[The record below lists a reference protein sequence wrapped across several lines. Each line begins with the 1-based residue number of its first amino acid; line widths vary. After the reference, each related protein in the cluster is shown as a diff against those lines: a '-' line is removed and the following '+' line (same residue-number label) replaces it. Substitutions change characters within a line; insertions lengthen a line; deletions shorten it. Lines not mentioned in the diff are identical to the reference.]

1 MPAILIS
8 AAVTTVLALSA
19 HAGQPTATTPT
30 SPTTARGLVFEDAN
44 NNNRRDAGERTLPH
58 ILVTNGLD
66 VVKTDAQG
74 RYQLPL
80 HAKDAIISVVKPA
93 GFTTPLNEQNLP
105 QFHYIHRP
113 DGSPDDTFLYKG
125 LKPTGPLPASIDFA
139 LTRADE
145 ADRFDVI
152 LVADPQPYNTQEVSW
167 YGRDVITELAQ
178 TPAAFAMALG
188 DLVGDRLE
196 LFEPYNQMNALTGHR
211 WHNVYGNHD
220 MNFMSPNDEYAAE
233 TFHRVYGPTDYA
245 FAHGKALFIVLDTV
259 HWNGFEGLRADGRPK
274 NGNYVGRVSNRQ
286 AAFVANLLAHT
297 PTDHLIVVATHI
309 PLMGFGEKEV
319 TDNLEGLMQA
329 LSTHPKTL
337 SVSGHTHV
345 QRHFF
350 FGSEHGY
357 TAPEGATHHHY
368 NIATASG
375 TWWRGA
381 LDERGIP
388 HTMMRDGAPS
398 GYAILSIDGNTY
410 TTAYKPAG
418 HPDSYQMNILAPDE
432 AAGAEP
438 FLVNVFNGSERSTV
452 EFRIPGLND
461 WTPMAFAPQPD
472 PRYTEMAENDTNP
485 TLGRRPLNKAADS
498 THIWSANLP
507 ANLPTGTHWL
517 EVRTTD
523 MHSQT
528 HTARHP
534 VRVNPPQTNAAP
546 PTE

>member
-1 MPAILIS
+1 MRTATLAAVLTTAILS
-8 AAVTTVLALSA
+8 LTA
-19 HAGQPTATTPT
+19 HAGQ
-30 SPTTARGLVFEDAN
+30 PTTARGLVYEDAN
-44 NNNRRDAGERTLPH
+44 KNGRRDAGERTLPN
-58 ILVTNGLD
+58 ILVTNGLE

-80 HAKDAIISVVKPA
+80 HSKDAIISVVKPA
-93 GFTTPLNEQNLP
+93 GFATPTDELNLP
-105 QFHYIHRP
+105 RFYYIHRP
-113 DGSPDDTFLYKG
+113 DGSPDENFLYKG
-125 LKPTGPLPASIDFA
+125 VAPTGPLPASIDFG
-139 LTRADE
+139 LTPADE
-145 ADRFDVI
+145 SDRFDVI
-152 LVADPQPYNTQEVSW
+152 LVADPQPYNLQEVSW
-167 YGRDVITELAQ
+167 YGRDIITELAQ

-245 FAHGKALFIVLDTV
+245 FAQGKALFIVLDTV
-259 HWNGFEGLRADGRPK
+259 LWNGFDGLRADGRPR
-274 NGNYVGRVSNRQ
+274 NSNYVGHVSDQ
-286 AAFVANLLAHT
+286 QVQFVTNLLAHT
-297 PTDHLIVVATHI
+297 PTDHLVVLATHI
-309 PLMGFGEKEV
+309 PLMGINERES
-319 TDNLEGLMQA
+319 TANLDRLLNA
-329 LSTHPKTL
+329 LSTHPRTL

-388 HTMMRDGAPS
+388 HTMMRDGAPN
-398 GYAILSIDGNTY
+398 GYAILSIDGNNY
-410 TTAYKPAG
+410 TARYKPAG
-418 HPDSYQMNILAPDE
+418 FPADYQMNILAPDE
-432 AAGAEP
+432 ATGTEP

-452 EFRIPGLND
+452 EFRIEGLSN

-472 PRYTEMAENDTNP
+472 PRYAAIAEADTNP
-485 TLGRRPLNKAADS
+485 TGGRRPLNRPAES

-523 MHSQT
+523 MFNQT

-534 VRVNPPQTNAAP
+534 VRVNPTQTNAAQ